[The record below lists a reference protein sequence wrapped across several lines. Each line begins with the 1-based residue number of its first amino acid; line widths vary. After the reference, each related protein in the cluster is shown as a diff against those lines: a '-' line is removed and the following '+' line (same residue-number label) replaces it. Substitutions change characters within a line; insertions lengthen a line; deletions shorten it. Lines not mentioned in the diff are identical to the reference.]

1 MVNKVNQARSGG
13 SDLAAAALAA
23 YQTGSEPGI
32 RRIIGRRAQ
41 ELTIEWL
48 REPDRDK
55 AAALLRAVDALVSI
69 IRAGVMDDR
78 RVEEE
83 KRRKEEAQ
91 TAQWWRDIDF
101 QCRDIEKGVV
111 CLDYLQIDI
120 DRREGWQREYKDR
133 EIKLWHE
140 KLEAYLRSQGR

>member
-1 MVNKVNQARSGG
+1 
-13 SDLAAAALAA
+13 
-23 YQTGSEPGI
+23 
-32 RRIIGRRAQ
+32 
-41 ELTIEWL
+41 
-48 REPDRDK
+48 
-55 AAALLRAVDALVSI
+55 
-69 IRAGVMDDR
+69 MDDR

-91 TAQWWRDIDF
+91 SAQWWRDIDF